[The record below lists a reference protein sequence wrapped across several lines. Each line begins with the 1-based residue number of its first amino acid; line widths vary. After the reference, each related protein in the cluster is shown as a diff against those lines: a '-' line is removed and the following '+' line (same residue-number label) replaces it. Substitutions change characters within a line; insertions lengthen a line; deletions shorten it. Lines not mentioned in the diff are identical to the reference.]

1 MEGSGALSV
10 VVQGPSGC
18 GKTSLLRDYLSLRGR
33 TVGDSVM
40 VVHLGEQID
49 SKVSYFTRCIVAYRK
64 RVCGCFYILH
74 SFVLCCFIE
83 DIMKYAN
90 LLL

>member
-18 GKTSLLRDYLSLRGR
+18 GKTSLLRDYFSLCGR

-49 SKVSYFTRCIVAYRK
+49 SKVSHILLVALWPIISVCVVAFTFLFGASSLK
-64 RVCGCFYILH
+64 T
-74 SFVLCCFIE
+74 S
-83 DIMKYAN
+83 
-90 LLL
+90 